1 MDSVLMLPLNIII
14 PSSLRPTV
22 DRPFGAHLWPTFNN
36 AFEWVTGYKAND
48 FRYIPGKTA
57 MSGLKPTLMALA
69 AYYAVILIG
78 REIMKTR
85 EAFKLKKLFIAHN
98 LILST
103 MSAILLA
110 LFIEQLLP
118 TIYTHGLRYAF
129 LDRRGGW
136 TDNLVPLY
144 YVSFSDT
151 FFVYTMKINADSN
164 CQVTYMTKYIELAD
178 TLFLVLKKKPLTFL
192 HTYHHGATAFL
203 VWTQMLGQTPV
214 SWVVITLNLGVHV
227 VMYWYY
233 TQCGRGIRVW
243 WKKYITVF
251 QIAQFVLDLGMFS
264 TPCHQIIETMLICQ
278 NLGFVY
284 YASYLFCTNGYPGY
298 DQKGI
303 KECLA
308 VLAGVVI
315 LSSYLFL
322 FIAFYFST
330 YKAYNTHRYRVRHG
344 KLNINITNANGE
356 PVPLSPM
363 TPNTTAA
370 VMSALTNGNGSTTTG
385 IDNLAGSGIRDRRS
399 SLRSIASNHYGEFEH
414 SWHHHMDFPTA

>member
-1 MDSVLMLPLNIII
+1 MSKMDSVLMLPLNIII

-144 YVSFSDT
+144 YV
-151 FFVYTMKINADSN
+151 
-164 CQVTYMTKYIELAD
+164 TYMTKYIELAD

-251 QIAQFVLDLGMFS
+251 QIAQFVLD
-264 TPCHQIIETMLICQ
+264 
-278 NLGFVY
+278 LGFVY